1 MLTIYY
7 EKIKN
12 NLISIYNNKKEA
24 IRQELKEN
32 IKSNSSFSL
41 TLDAWTAL
49 NQDAY
54 LGITM

>member
-24 IRQELKEN
+24 IKQELKEN
-32 IKSNSSFSL
+32 IKLNNSFSL

-49 NQDAY
+49 N
-54 LGITM
+54 

>member
-1 MLTIYY
+1 MG
-7 EKIKN
+7 
-12 NLISIYNNKKEA
+12 
-24 IRQELKEN
+24 QELKEN
-32 IKSNSSFSL
+32 IKSKSSFSL

>member
-41 TLDAWTAL
+41 TLDA
-49 NQDAY
+49 
-54 LGITM
+54 